1 MALEPIQNA
10 HESGRIKVSE
20 CGQLSLVQPLIPG
33 HEQQGSAGPKSQWD
47 LLTIFLKMLHA
58 VAGDVQ
64 QSKQQTVE
72 ILALA

>member
-1 MALEPIQNA
+1 LR
-10 HESGRIKVSE
+10 STRIKVSE